1 MSSFEAN
8 SWVWMAHDEERY
20 LPAQVIK
27 PFKKGDPAT
36 VRTEDG
42 EDHKLSAAQ
51 SAALVECNPEA
62 LNSEIS
68 DLINI
73 SDLNEMSILHNLR
86 IRFKEDKIYTS
97 VSSIL
102 ISVNPF
108 KLLPLYTPE
117 VLDQYRRGSR
127 GNPPHIFGVAYDAFN
142 CMLTDGAD
150 QSVVISGESGAGK
163 SEATKLILQFI
174 TDCSGRAGGST
185 SASNNLEQQ
194 ILAANP
200 ILEAFG
206 NAKTLRNNNSSRF
219 GKLITVNFDSNGS
232 IIGGGII
239 NYLLEKSRVVGQTK
253 GERNYHIFYQLLAAG
268 DANPKLQQDLHLMDP
283 ELFNFTGQSGVIH
296 IDGVSDEKE
305 YDDVI
310 NSMNILKFSDE
321 TKGCVLRIVAGVL
334 HFGNTKFVVE
344 QKAMQEDGCA
354 ISNPEVVKH
363 ACEMWSVDYDA
374 VSRSLTSKIIGTRTL
389 TVVPYTVT
397 QAVDARDAMVKKV
410 YSALFQHMVDCING
424 VLSASGKPRH
434 HFIGVLDIFGFES
447 FEVNSFEQ
455 LCINFCNE
463 KLQFHFNEHIFRLES
478 ALYEAEGISISATT
492 FADNQP
498 TLDLLEMKVTG
509 IFSMCDEEI
518 NVPRGS
524 DDGMLQKIFQKHIGK
539 HPNIIRPKGKDCKD
553 NLKCFGVQHYAGP
566 VFYNVTNFLDKNK
579 DQVHVDILS
588 ALKTS
593 TDPIM
598 KILFAEKEEAQSS
611 APSRGRG
618 GGKKASKTLGAQ
630 FKSQLNELMATLNST
645 NPHFVRCMKSNDE
658 KIGDIFTAGRMQ
670 DQLRYAGL
678 VEVCRIRKLG
688 YPVRIE
694 KESFYR
700 KFKCIYP
707 NAKTLDEL
715 IKALVDNGDFKGEEY
730 AVGTSKVFMRTG
742 QAAELELRREV
753 SFGIVAVTVQ
763 SAVRRYLAKRKIQYF
778 MKLIQNLKDGI
789 ASRDEET
796 LTLAI
801 DMIFELPHGGSHMK
815 VVKDAK
821 TLQMR
826 LREESRIKGL
836 LQNAITSRDMSSL
849 RTAIQAAEGMSPPI
863 STPLIAEAKSVLHRL
878 DSENKVKSE
887 LTSAS
892 SGSGSREKTKAA
904 LTALVKKAQ
913 EMGMDCNETRQA
925 IAILT
930 RYDDEDKAVADL
942 KSAIAGRHYDSLHAA
957 LQKLEA
963 MGMDVP
969 EIATAKQLKDA
980 LIKEHTAIKA
990 ITSAIEARE
999 LSALVAALN
1008 KAASIGVKA
1017 SAPEVQAGNKLK
1029 TVLESEKACIK
1040 VLEAATESRDMAKI
1054 TKAIA
1059 DANKL
1064 GMKRLDCPALDSCM
1078 EMEAMLK
1085 KESEVN
1091 SMLSAAIATD
1101 NVDDLA
1107 KALAEASRIGLT
1119 GELVDKA
1126 RGKNKALGE
1135 RNETLDRL
1143 SMMAS
1148 GDMLDDLRAA
1158 IHEAEKMGLKDTPEG
1173 LAAKAKLDRL
1183 EEETKQINELKK
1195 LTATA
1200 NSANFQYLSRCLAH
1214 CMRMGLQNK
1223 HPTDIA
1229 AAKAKADTFKAEADF
1244 HVEVDTA
1251 LGGDDMEALQACIA
1265 AAKSAGVNTSY
1276 GEKKI
1281 DELNERR
1288 QITKDLGPA
1297 LAAKDTDTIL
1307 LLLGKA
1313 KKLGFTNET
1322 IDDAESFSRRAQA
1335 ESQLFADLEQ
1345 ATVQY
1350 DLVKLD
1356 DALRRAVEL
1365 GIRSPAVDSAKSFR
1379 SELEVIDAAVREVTA
1394 ACQVVVVKLESGIS
1408 DKDIQPV
1415 IDAIAKVRSLKPPA
1429 DWSPL
1434 LSAESTLETY
1444 RAHIATGAELKA
1456 ALKSNDRTKLRA
1468 VLSKAEDLDM
1478 RTEEVRMAKESLK
1491 GTVTEREVVED
1502 QDYEDAEKARELKK
1516 AEARQARYD
1525 LKNFSGLR
1533 TPDDFAK
1540 GAILNKQSVKDKFLI
1555 WQGNVISKS
1564 LMDLPKDL
1572 SKVAIQLHKDLLGYM
1587 GDKHMP
1593 FPAMLAQ
1600 DLLRKGYEIVAVR
1613 DEIFL
1618 QIIKQLSTNPRA
1630 ESVAKGWQLM
1640 CMCVSTFPP
1649 SPDFENYL
1657 LHYILNKLEK
1667 GRGAVVDYARYCL
1680 RTLEGM
1686 LSSGES
1692 SGFVPSVEEIQA
1704 YKDRPP
1710 ILATIELVD
1719 GQLITEDLP
1728 VTPDLNVG
1736 KVLEICSGWLD
1747 LKDHRANTMG
1757 IFVYDLGEIGDSN
1770 SKDADPYANAP
1781 YKDLIRTPRPL
1792 RNEDYMGDVIVQKA
1806 RQRRKFKFVIKKKIF
1821 VPQHYA
1827 RGDDSYYERLVYLQ
1841 AEDETIIQGNIPIDD
1856 EQTVVELACMS
1867 MTVAFGEEL
1876 PDTVDGLLNE
1886 GMLDFFP
1893 PAWRE
1898 EKSPEDWAGAVLA
1911 NRDRMISMDTE
1922 NLQAEFVAIVQENPL
1937 YGTHW
1942 FYVHKVVNTPSDKT
1956 PRIVKELPW
1965 DILLG
1970 FNHEGMHMY
1979 TFDRELIHSFAFGE
1993 IYRWGGSSS
2002 QFSLIIWDSEVKESF
2017 ELIVTTAQAADMAA
2031 IILDHIRTIMSLD
2044 DGS

>member
-1 MSSFEAN
+1 
-8 SWVWMAHDEERY
+8 
-20 LPAQVIK
+20 
-27 PFKKGDPAT
+27 
-36 VRTEDG
+36 
-42 EDHKLSAAQ
+42 
-51 SAALVECNPEA
+51 
-62 LNSEIS
+62 
-68 DLINI
+68 
-73 SDLNEMSILHNLR
+73 
-86 IRFKEDKIYTS
+86 
-97 VSSIL
+97 
-102 ISVNPF
+102 
-108 KLLPLYTPE
+108 
-117 VLDQYRRGSR
+117 
-127 GNPPHIFGVAYDAFN
+127 
-142 CMLTDGAD
+142 
-150 QSVVISGESGAGK
+150 
-163 SEATKLILQFI
+163 
-174 TDCSGRAGGST
+174 
-185 SASNNLEQQ
+185 
-194 ILAANP
+194 
-200 ILEAFG
+200 
-206 NAKTLRNNNSSRF
+206 
-219 GKLITVNFDSNGS
+219 
-232 IIGGGII
+232 
-239 NYLLEKSRVVGQTK
+239 
-253 GERNYHIFYQLLAAG
+253 
-268 DANPKLQQDLHLMDP
+268 MDP
-283 ELFNFTGQSGVIH
+283 ELFNYTGQSGVIN

-310 NSMNILKFSDE
+310 NSMNILKFSEE
-321 TKGCVLRIVAGVL
+321 TRASVFAIVAGVL
-334 HFGNTKFVVE
+334 HFGNTKFTVE

-354 ISNPEVVKH
+354 IENPEVVQH
-363 ACEMWSVDYDA
+363 ACSIWGVDYDT

-389 TVVPYTVT
+389 TVVPYTVA
-397 QAVDARDAMVKKV
+397 QATDARDAMVKRV
-410 YSALFQHMVDCING
+410 YSGLFQHMVDCINS
-424 VLSASGKPRH
+424 VLSASGKTRH
-434 HFIGVLDIFGFES
+434 KFIGVLDIFGFES

-455 LCINFCNE
+455 LCINYCNE

-478 ALYEAEGISISATT
+478 ALYKAEGITISSTS

-498 TLDLLEMKVTG
+498 TLDLLDLKVTG

-524 DDGMLQKIFQKHIGK
+524 DDGMLQKILQKHGGK
-539 HPNIIRPKGKDCKD
+539 HPNLIRPKGKDCKD
-553 NLKCFGVQHYAGP
+553 NLKCFGINHYAGP
-566 VFYNVTNFLDKNK
+566 VFYNVSNFLDKNK

-593 TDPIM
+593 TDPLM
-598 KILFAEKEEAQSS
+598 KILFAEKEEAVSA

-630 FKSQLNELMATLNST
+630 FKAQLNELMETLNST
-645 NPHFVRCMKSNDE
+645 NPHFVRCMKSNDQ
-658 KIGDIFTAGRMQ
+658 KAGNIFAAGRMQ

-688 YPVRIE
+688 YPVRVDA
-694 KESFYR
+694 ESFFR

-707 NAKTLDEL
+707 NSKTVDEL
-715 IKALVDNGDFKGEEY
+715 IKALVDNNELKSGEW
-730 AVGTSKVFMRTG
+730 AKGTSKIFMRTG
-742 QAAELELRREV
+742 QSADLELRREV
-753 SFGIVAVTVQ
+753 SFSIVAVKVQ
-763 SAVRRYLAKRKIQYF
+763 STIRRFLAKRKIKYF

-789 ASRDEET
+789 SSRDEAT

-801 DMIFELPHGGSHMK
+801 DMIFELPNGGAHMK

-821 TLQMR
+821 TLQLR
-826 LREESRIKGL
+826 LREESRIKAL

-849 RTAIQAAEGMSPPI
+849 RSAIHAAEAMSPAI
-863 STPLIAEAKSVLHRL
+863 TTPLIEEAKSVLHRL
-878 DSENKVKSE
+878 DSENKVKTE
-887 LTSAS
+887 LSNAAAGT
-892 SGSGSREKTKAA
+892 GSRDKTKAA
-904 LTALVKKAQ
+904 LITLIQKAK

-930 RYDDEDKAVADL
+930 RFDDEDKAVADL
-942 KSAIAGRHYDSLHAA
+942 KKAIADRHFDSLHAA

-969 EIATAKQLKDA
+969 EIATAKQLKEA
-980 LIKEHTAIKA
+980 MIKEHLAVKA
-990 ITSAIEARE
+990 ISEAVKNRE
-999 LSALVAALN
+999 LSALVTALSKATAVGIKATAPEFVEGTKLKAALEAE
-1008 KAASIGVKA
+1008 KAAENA
-1017 SAPEVQAGNKLK
+1017 
-1029 TVLESEKACIK
+1029 
-1040 VLEAATESRDMAKI
+1040 LEAATESRDMAKI

-1059 DANKL
+1059 DATKIGL
-1064 GMKRLDCPALDSCM
+1064 TKSSCTALEYCLD
-1078 EMEAMLK
+1078 MEATLK
-1085 KESEVN
+1085 KEAEVN
-1091 SMLSAAIATD
+1091 ALLSAAID
-1101 NVDDLA
+1101 KDDADGLA

-1119 GELVDKA
+1119 GKVVETA
-1126 RGKNKALGE
+1126 RGKNKALGA

-1143 SMMAS
+1143 SFMAS
-1148 GDMLDDLRAA
+1148 GDMVEDLRAA
-1158 IHEAEKMGLKDTPEG
+1158 IAEADKMGLKDTPEG
-1173 LAAKAKLDRL
+1173 IAAKAKLDRL
-1183 EEETKQINELKK
+1183 EEEKKLIAELKK

-1200 NSANFQYLSRCLAH
+1200 TSANFQHLSKVIGQCT
-1214 CMRMGLQNK
+1214 RMGLQSKYDVEVN
-1223 HPTDIA
+1223 
-1229 AAKAKADTFKAEADF
+1229 AAKAKAQTFKAEADF
-1244 HVEVDTA
+1244 ALHVATA
-1251 LGGDDMEALQACIA
+1251 VRGDDMEALVECIA
-1265 AAKSAGVNTSY
+1265 TAKAAGVNTHF

-1281 DELNERR
+1281 TELNQRR
-1288 QITKDLGPA
+1288 EVTKDLGPA
-1297 LAAKDTDTIL
+1297 LSSKNTDAILVLLAKAD
-1307 LLLGKA
+1307 
-1313 KKLGFTNET
+1313 KLGLSNDTVDE
-1322 IDDAESFSRRAQA
+1322 ARSFASRAQA
-1335 ESQLFADLEQ
+1335 EAQLYTDLEQ
-1345 ATVQY
+1345 STVQY
-1350 DLVKLD
+1350 DLKRLD
-1356 DALRRAVEL
+1356 DALRRAIEL
-1365 GIRSPAVDSAKSFR
+1365 GLKTPPVEKAQHFR
-1379 SELEVIDAAVREVTA
+1379 VELEVIDAAVKEVTA
-1394 ACQVVVVKLESGIS
+1394 ACQVVVVKLESGI
-1408 DKDIQPV
+1408 KDADIVPV
-1415 IDAIAKVRSLKPPA
+1415 SEAIAKVRALNPPA

-1434 LSAESTLETY
+1434 VSADATLETY
-1444 RAHIATGAELKA
+1444 RAHISTGIELKA

-1468 VLSKAEDLDM
+1468 ILSKAEDLDM
-1478 RTEEVRMAKESLK
+1478 RTEEVRLAKESLK
-1491 GTVTEREVVED
+1491 GTVTEREVVEE

-1516 AEARQARYD
+1516 EEARQARYD
-1525 LKNFSGLR
+1525 LKNYSGLR

-1555 WQGNVISKS
+1555 WQGTVISKS

-1572 SKVAIQLHKDLLGYM
+1572 SKISIQLHKDLLGYM

-1600 DLLRKGYEIVAVR
+1600 DLLRKGYEIIGVR

-1757 IFVYDLGEIGDSN
+1757 IFVYDLGETGDSN
-1770 SKDADPYANAP
+1770 SKEADPYANAP

-1792 RNEDYMGDVIVQKA
+1792 RNEDFMGDVIVQKA

-1856 EQTVVELACMS
+1856 EATVTELASMS
-1867 MTVAFGEEL
+1867 MTVAFGEDL
-1876 PDTVDGLLNE
+1876 PTSVDGLLGE

-1898 EKSPEDWAGAVLA
+1898 EKAPEEWAASVLA
-1911 NRDRMISMDTE
+1911 NRDRMVGMDTE

-1970 FNHEGMHMY
+1970 FNSEGMHMY
-1979 TFDRELIHSFAFGE
+1979 TFDRVLIHSFAFGE

-2002 QFSLIIWDSEVKESF
+2002 QFSLIIWDSEIKESF

-2044 DGS
+2044 EGA

>member
-1 MSSFEAN
+1 
-8 SWVWMAHDEERY
+8 
-20 LPAQVIK
+20 
-27 PFKKGDPAT
+27 
-36 VRTEDG
+36 
-42 EDHKLSAAQ
+42 
-51 SAALVECNPEA
+51 
-62 LNSEIS
+62 
-68 DLINI
+68 
-73 SDLNEMSILHNLR
+73 
-86 IRFKEDKIYTS
+86 
-97 VSSIL
+97 
-102 ISVNPF
+102 
-108 KLLPLYTPE
+108 
-117 VLDQYRRGSR
+117 
-127 GNPPHIFGVAYDAFN
+127 
-142 CMLTDGAD
+142 
-150 QSVVISGESGAGK
+150 
-163 SEATKLILQFI
+163 
-174 TDCSGRAGGST
+174 
-185 SASNNLEQQ
+185 
-194 ILAANP
+194 
-200 ILEAFG
+200 
-206 NAKTLRNNNSSRF
+206 
-219 GKLITVNFDSNGS
+219 
-232 IIGGGII
+232 
-239 NYLLEKSRVVGQTK
+239 
-253 GERNYHIFYQLLAAG
+253 
-268 DANPKLQQDLHLMDP
+268 MDP
-283 ELFNFTGQSGVIH
+283 ELFNYTGQSGVIH

-305 YDDVI
+305 YDDMI
-310 NSMNILKFSDE
+310 NSMNILKFSKE
-321 TKGCVLRIVAGVL
+321 TQASVFAIVAGVL
-334 HFGNTKFVVE
+334 HFGNTKFTVE

-354 ISNPEVVKH
+354 IENPEVVKH
-363 ACEMWSVDYDA
+363 ACEIWGVDYDT

-389 TVVPYTVT
+389 TVVPYTT
-397 QAVDARDAMVKKV
+397 LQATDARDAMVKRV
-410 YSALFQHMVDCING
+410 YSGLFQHMVDNINS
-424 VLSASGKPRH
+424 VLSASGVPRH
-434 HFIGVLDIFGFES
+434 KFIGVLDIFGFES

-455 LCINFCNE
+455 LCINYCNE

-478 ALYEAEGISISATT
+478 ALYQTEGITISSTS

-498 TLDLLEMKVTG
+498 TLDLLDLKVTG

-524 DDGMLQKIFQKHIGK
+524 DDGMLQKILQKHGGK
-539 HPNIIRPKGKDCKD
+539 HPNLIRPKGKDCKD
-553 NLKCFGVQHYAGP
+553 NLKCFGINHYAGP
-566 VFYNVTNFLDKNK
+566 VFYNVSNFLDKNK

-593 TDPIM
+593 SDPLM
-598 KILFAEKEEAQSS
+598 KVMFAEKEEAVSA

-630 FKSQLNELMATLNST
+630 FKTQLNDLMDTLNLT

-658 KIGDIFTAGRMQ
+658 KCGNIFAAGRMQ

-694 KESFYR
+694 KQSFFR

-707 NAKTLDEL
+707 NAKSLDEL
-715 IKALVDNGDFKGEEY
+715 VKALVDNGELKTEDW
-730 AVGTSKVFMRTG
+730 ALGTTKVFMRTG
-742 QAAELELRREV
+742 QSVSLELRREV
-753 SFGIVAVTVQ
+753 SFAIVAVKVQ
-763 SAVRRYLAKRKIQYF
+763 STIRRFLAKRKIAYF
-778 MKLIQNLKDGI
+778 MKLIQKLKDGI
-789 ASRDEET
+789 SSRDEAT

-801 DMIFELPHGGSHMK
+801 DMIFELPNGGAHMK

-826 LREESRIKGL
+826 LREESRIKTL
-836 LQNAITSRDMSSL
+836 LQNAISSRDMSSL
-849 RTAIQAAEGMSPPI
+849 RSAIQAAEAMSPPV
-863 STPLIAEAKSVLHRL
+863 STPLIEEARAVLHRL
-878 DSENKVKSE
+878 DSENKVKTE
-887 LTSAS
+887 LTTAAS
-892 SGSGSREKTKAA
+892 NTGAGARDKTKAA
-904 LTALVKKAQ
+904 LMSLIQKAKD
-913 EMGMDCNETRQA
+913 MGMDCNETRQA

-930 RYDDEDKAVADL
+930 RFDDEDKAVADL
-942 KSAIAGRHYDSLHAA
+942 KKAISDRHFDSLHAA
-957 LQKLEA
+957 IQKLEA

-969 EIATAKQLKDA
+969 EIATAKQLKEA
-980 LIKEHTAIKA
+980 MIKEHLAVKA
-990 ITSAIEARE
+990 ISMAIEARE
-999 LSALVAALN
+999 LSSLVTALS
-1008 KAASIGVKA
+1008 KASAIGVKA
-1017 SAPEVQAGNKLK
+1017 TAPEFVEGTKLK
-1029 TVLESEKACIK
+1029 AILENEKTCIAA
-1040 VLEAATESRDMAKI
+1040 LEAATESRDLSRITMAVAEA
-1054 TKAIA
+1054 T
-1059 DANKL
+1059 KL
-1064 GMKRLDCPALDSCM
+1064 GLSRSSCSALEDCLDM
-1078 EMEAMLK
+1078 EDQLK
-1085 KESEVN
+1085 KEAEVN
-1091 SMLSAAIATD
+1091 ALLTAAISK
-1101 NVDDLA
+1101 DDADSLSH
-1107 KALAEASRIGLT
+1107 ALAEASRIGLT
-1119 GELVDKA
+1119 GPLVETA
-1126 RGKNKALGE
+1126 RSKNKAHGA

-1143 SMMAS
+1143 SFMAS
-1148 GDMLDDLRAA
+1148 GDMLEDLRAA
-1158 IHEAEKMGLKDTPEG
+1158 ISEADKMGLRDTPEG
-1173 LAAKAKLDRL
+1173 VAAAAKLARL
-1183 EEETKQINELKK
+1183 EEETKLVTDLKK
-1195 LTATA
+1195 LTA
-1200 NSANFQYLSRCLAH
+1200 SANASNIQALSKALGQ
-1214 CMRMGLQNK
+1214 CMRMGIQTK
-1223 HPTDIA
+1223 YDVEVK
-1229 AAKAKADTFKAEADF
+1229 AAKSKVDGFKAEADF
-1244 HVEVDTA
+1244 AIHVETA
-1251 LGGDDMEALQACIA
+1251 MSGDDMEALVACIA
-1265 AAKSAGVNTSY
+1265 TAKASGVNTSF

-1281 DELNERR
+1281 VELNSRR
-1288 QITKDLGPA
+1288 EISQQLAPA
-1297 LAAKDTDTIL
+1297 LASKNTEVVLALLAKAQT
-1307 LLLGKA
+1307 
-1313 KKLGFTNET
+1313 LGFSND
-1322 IDDAESFSRRAQA
+1322 IVDDAKSFASRAQA
-1335 ESQLFADLEQ
+1335 EKELYADLEQ
-1345 ATVQY
+1345 ATVEY
-1350 DLVKLD
+1350 DLKNLD
-1356 DALRRAVEL
+1356 NALRRAVEL
-1365 GIRSPAVDSAKSFR
+1365 GLRTPPVEKAQTFR
-1379 SELEVIDAAVREVTA
+1379 AELEVIDAAVREVTA
-1394 ACQVVVVKLESGIS
+1394 ACQVVVVKLETGIS
-1408 DKDIQPV
+1408 EADVVPV
-1415 IDAIAKVRSLKPPA
+1415 IGAIAKVRALNPPA

-1434 LSAESTLETY
+1434 VSADATLDTY
-1444 RAHIATGAELKA
+1444 RAHISTGIELKA

-1478 RTEEVRMAKESLK
+1478 RTEDVRLAKESLK
-1491 GTVTEREVVED
+1491 GTVTEREVVEE

-1516 AEARQARYD
+1516 DEARQARFD

-1533 TPDDFAK
+1533 TANDFAK

-1555 WQGNVISKS
+1555 WQGTVVSKS

-1572 SKVAIQLHKDLLGYM
+1572 SKISIQLHKDLLGYM

-1600 DLLRKGYEIVAVR
+1600 DLLRKGYEIIGVR

-1770 SKDADPYANAP
+1770 SKEADPYANAP

-1792 RNEDYMGDVIVQKA
+1792 RNEDFMGDVIVQKA

-1856 EQTVVELACMS
+1856 VDTVTELASMS
-1867 MTVAFGEEL
+1867 MTVAFGEDM
-1876 PDTVDGLLNE
+1876 PDSVDGLLNE

-1898 EKSPEDWAGAVLA
+1898 EKSPEEWAAAMLA
-1911 NRDRMISMDTE
+1911 NRDRMVGMDTE
-1922 NLQAEFVAIVQENPL
+1922 NLQAEFVSIVQENPL

-1942 FYVHKVVNTPSDKT
+1942 FYVHKVVNTPTDKT

-1970 FNHEGMHMY
+1970 FNSEGMHMY
-1979 TFDRELIHSFAFGE
+1979 TFDRVLIHSFAFGE

-2002 QFSLIIWDSEVKESF
+2002 QFSLIIWDSEIKESF

-2044 DGS
+2044 EGA